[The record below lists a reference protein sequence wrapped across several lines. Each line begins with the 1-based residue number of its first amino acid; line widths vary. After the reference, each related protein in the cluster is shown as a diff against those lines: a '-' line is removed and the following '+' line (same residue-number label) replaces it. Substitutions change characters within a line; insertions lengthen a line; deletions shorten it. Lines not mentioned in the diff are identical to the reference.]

1 MVLPLLRVLFDII
14 TPTRAVSVAVIL

>member
-14 TPTRAVSVAVIL
+14 TPTRAVSVAVI